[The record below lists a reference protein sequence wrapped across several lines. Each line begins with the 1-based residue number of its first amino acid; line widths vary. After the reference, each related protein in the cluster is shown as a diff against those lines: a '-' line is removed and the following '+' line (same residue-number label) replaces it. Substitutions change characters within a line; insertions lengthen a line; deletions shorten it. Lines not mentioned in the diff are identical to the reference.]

1 MIIGVNNQTV
11 QLVNNLRHNLD
22 YGLIKCLLDESGKFK
37 KRELNGVKIYTKFQ
51 TYIVLLKNLTSR
63 K

>member
-11 QLVNNLRHNLD
+11 QLVNNLRQNLD

-37 KRELNGVKIYTKFQ
+37 KRELNGVKIYK
-51 TYIVLLKNLTSR
+51 VSNLYSLIE
-63 K
+63 KI